1 MNVHPNLR
9 RRRGLLVAAAAIA
22 ALAVVAMPAQATT
35 AATTA
40 ARSAGST
47 APTVVLV
54 HGAFADPTAW
64 DAVNVSL
71 RKDGYATIVPA
82 LGLQSLSAD
91 TQIVRD
97 TLDAI
102 PGPKV
107 LVAHSYGGV
116 VVSNAATGRSD
127 VTALVLTTAYLPA
140 QGESISSLSQGY
152 TPPAFLAP
160 PFPPGHLLIDA
171 TGSAIIDPAFFRG
184 DFAQDLNPKLAARM
198 AAAQKP
204 VNLSVLFTPS
214 GPPAWAT
221 IPSWYAVS
229 GADRVIDPAL
239 QRAMAARASST
250 TVTFDDASHAG
261 GFTHYSA
268 RFTKLI
274 EQVATSTA
282 ATS

>member
-1 MNVHPNLR
+1 MNVHPKPR
-9 RRRGLLVAAAAIA
+9 RRSLLVVAAAIA
-22 ALAVVAMPAQATT
+22 ALAAAALPAQATSGV
-35 AATTA
+35 TTA

-54 HGAFADPTAW
+54 HGAFAAPTAW
-64 DAVNVSL
+64 DEVNASL
-71 RKDGYATIVPA
+71 RKDGYATAVPA
-82 LGLQSLSAD
+82 LGLQSVAAD
-91 TQIVRD
+91 AQIVAA

-127 VTALVLTTAYLPA
+127 VTALVLTAAYLPA
-140 QGESISSLSQGY
+140 QGESIGSLSQGY

-171 TGSAIIDPAFFRG
+171 TGSAIIDPGFFRA
-184 DFAQDLNPKLAARM
+184 DFAQDLNPKLAAHM
-198 AAAQKP
+198 ADAQNP
-204 VNLSVLFTPS
+204 VNLGVLFTPS

-221 IPSWYAVS
+221 IPSWYAIS
-229 GADRVIDPAL
+229 GADRIIDPAL
-239 QRAMAARASST
+239 QRAMAARAGSI

>member
-1 MNVHPNLR
+1 MNVHPNPR

-22 ALAVVAMPAQATT
+22 VMAAAAMPAQATS
-35 AATTA
+35 ATTA
-40 ARSAGST
+40 TRSAAST

-64 DAVNVSL
+64 DEVDDSL
-71 RKDGYATIVPA
+71 RKDGYATTVPA
-82 LGLQSLSAD
+82 LGLQSVAAD
-91 TQIVRD
+91 AQIVRD

-221 IPSWYAVS
+221 IPSWYAIS

-239 QRAMAARASST
+239 QRAMAARAGST
-250 TVTFDDASHAG
+250 TVTLDDASHAG

-268 RFTKLI
+268 RFTRLI

>member
-1 MNVHPNLR
+1 MNVHPKPR

-22 ALAVVAMPAQATT
+22 ALALVALPAQATS
-35 AATTA
+35 AATA
-40 ARSAGST
+40 DARGAWST
-47 APTVVLV
+47 VPTVVLV

-64 DAVNVSL
+64 DEVNASL
-71 RKDGYATIVPA
+71 RKDGYATAVPA
-82 LGLQSLSAD
+82 LGLQSVAAD
-91 TQIVRD
+91 AQIVRD

-140 QGESISSLSQGY
+140 QAESIGSLSQGY

-171 TGSAIIDPAFFRG
+171 TGSAIIDPAFFRA
-184 DFAQDLNPKLAARM
+184 DFAQDLNPKAAARL
-198 AAAQKP
+198 AAAQRP
-204 VNLSVLFTPS
+204 VNLGVLFTPS

-221 IPSWYAVS
+221 IPSWYAIS
-229 GADRVIDPAL
+229 GADRIIDPAL
-239 QRAMAARASST
+239 QRAMAVRAGST
-250 TVTFDDASHAG
+250 IVTFDDASHAG

-274 EQVATSTA
+274 EQVATSMA

>member
-1 MNVHPNLR
+1 MNVNPKPR
-9 RRRGLLVAAAAIA
+9 RRRGLLAAAAALA
-22 ALAVVAMPAQATT
+22 ALAAAALPAQATSAPST
-35 AATTA
+35 D
-40 ARSAGST
+40 ARGTGS
-47 APTVVLV
+47 APTIVLV

-64 DAVNVSL
+64 DAVNTAL
-71 RKDGYATIVPA
+71 RKDGYTTAVPA
-82 LGLQSLSAD
+82 LGLQSVAAD
-91 TQIVRD
+91 AAIVQD
-97 TLDAI
+97 SLDAI

-127 VTALVLTTAYLPA
+127 VSALVLTTAYLPA
-140 QGESISSLSQGY
+140 QGESIGSLSQGY

-171 TGSAIIDPAFFRG
+171 TGSAIIDPAFFRA
-184 DFAQDLNPKLAARM
+184 DFAQDLNPKLAAHM
-198 AAAQKP
+198 AAAQRA

-221 IPSWYAVS
+221 IPSWYAIS
-229 GADRVIDPAL
+229 GADRIIDPAL
-239 QRAMAARASST
+239 QLAMATRAGST

-274 EQVATSTA
+274 EQVAATV